1 MARKSA
7 TLGSVLIAQDFLPEH
22 WNWANTDLATLGDIE
37 KMGNVIK
44 TRLEN
49 GGCKI
54 SEMYAVKHDK
64 DESKLWNEYTMTYD
78 VKFTTNHAH
87 FLIKFSEGKTLEE
100 IAPLVG
106 VEPQFIEKPHRGR
119 YSYDNSL
126 AYMIHIKYDNKYQ
139 YDPHDVATIVGK
151 KYIEYYR
158 ERYEAW
164 TRGRAERKMND
175 MKNTLNFLKVG
186 IAKGEITLEDIILN
200 EDYRV
205 AYILYND
212 QIKKVFE
219 SKASADSLL
228 TGLQNR
234 QERGDDDE

>member
-100 IAPLVG
+100 SCIFGSRAASIACSRYGASKSVPTRKE
-106 VEPQFIEKPHRGR
+106 VENF
-119 YSYDNSL
+119 
-126 AYMIHIKYDNKYQ
+126 
-139 YDPHDVATIVGK
+139 K
-151 KYIEYYR
+151 K
-158 ERYEAW
+158 
-164 TRGRAERKMND
+164 
-175 MKNTLNFLKVG
+175 
-186 IAKGEITLEDIILN
+186 
-200 EDYRV
+200 
-205 AYILYND
+205 
-212 QIKKVFE
+212 
-219 SKASADSLL
+219 
-228 TGLQNR
+228 
-234 QERGDDDE
+234 

>member
-1 MARKSA
+1 
-7 TLGSVLIAQDFLPEH
+7 
-22 WNWANTDLATLGDIE
+22 
-37 KMGNVIK
+37 MGNVIK

-100 IAPLVG
+100 IATL
-106 VEPQFIEKPHRGR
+106 
-119 YSYDNSL
+119 
-126 AYMIHIKYDNKYQ
+126 
-139 YDPHDVATIVGK
+139 VGK

-164 TRGRAERKMND
+164 TRGRAE
-175 MKNTLNFLKVG
+175 
-186 IAKGEITLEDIILN
+186 
-200 EDYRV
+200 
-205 AYILYND
+205 
-212 QIKKVFE
+212 
-219 SKASADSLL
+219 
-228 TGLQNR
+228 
-234 QERGDDDE
+234 